1 MCACPSASSGAERV
15 DSLLQALSQLT
26 SLAVIAAAFGG
37 VLWGIFGG
45 ALPGIS
51 PSIAMALLLPFTVGM
66 DPTTALVLLAS
77 VYVGAEY
84 GGSIPAILIRTPGTN
99 SASATVTDGYAMAQQ
114 GRAGEALGISLMSGL
129 WGGLFGLAVLVLCTE
144 SLARLALAFTPAAY
158 FSLGVLGLSVIAGL
172 SGGSLLKGVIAAAIG
187 LMIAFI
193 GSDPVSGVSRFTF
206 GSADLLGGVKPI
218 LVMVGLF
225 AVTEML
231 VQITEPAWAKANKSE
246 ARLKLPNWTMSKRLF
261 KPQAIGAVVGTIEGV
276 TPGAGGTIAAFM
288 AYSEAKRWSNKPEEF
303 GHGSPE
309 GIAAPE
315 CANNV
320 VTATALVP
328 LLSLGIPGSN
338 SAAIL
343 LGGFLI
349 HGLQPGPML
358 FAKAPEV
365 VYGLYGGLF
374 IANIAML
381 LIGMVI
387 LSPCIWL
394 VNRPKPYLIAA
405 ILALVMSGVYAIHQS
420 FFEIFL
426 VIGIGVLGYAM
437 RWLKLPVLPLVLGLV
452 LGYLVESNYRRSLL
466 ISGGDAMIFVTDKVS
481 LALLL
486 LALLLTGYT
495 AWKEF
500 FSSKGKRDG

>member
-1 MCACPSASSGAERV
+1 M
-15 DSLLQALSQLT
+15 DSVLQALGH
-26 SLAVIAAAFGG
+26 LASIGVIVAAFGG

-51 PSIAMALLLPFTVGM
+51 PSIAMALLLPFTIGM

-129 WGGLFGLAVLVLCTE
+129 WGGLFGLAVLVLATE
-144 SLARLALAFTPAAY
+144 SLAQVALAFTPAAY
-158 FSLGVLGLSVIAGL
+158 FSLGILGLSVIAGL
-172 SGGSLLKGVIAAAIG
+172 SGGSLLKGVFAASCG
-187 LMIAFI
+187 LLIAFI
-193 GSDPVSGVSRFTF
+193 GRDPVSGVSRFTY
-206 GSADLLGGVKPI
+206 GSADLLGGIKPI
-218 LVMVGLF
+218 LIMVGLF

-231 VQITEPAWAKANKSE
+231 VQITEPAWAKAAKSE
-246 ARLKLPNWTMSKRLF
+246 ARLKLPNWAMSKRLF
-261 KPQAIGAVVGTIEGV
+261 KPQAIGAVVGTVEGV

-315 CANNV
+315 AANNV

-358 FAKAPEV
+358 FTKAPEV

-381 LIGMVI
+381 LIGLVI

-420 FFEIFL
+420 LFEIFL
-426 VIGIGVLGYAM
+426 VIGVGVFGYAM

-466 ISGGDAMIFVTDKVS
+466 ISGGDPMIFLTDKVS
-481 LALLL
+481 LGLLA

-500 FSSKGKRDG
+500 FGKKEKAFEA

>member
-1 MCACPSASSGAERV
+1 MDSFLLALSNLSSGWV
-15 DSLLQALSQLT
+15 ILS
-26 SLAVIAAAFGG
+26 AFAG

-66 DPTTALVLLAS
+66 EATNALVLLAS

-99 SASATVTDGYAMAQQ
+99 SASATVIDGNEMAKRGQ
-114 GRAGEALGISLMSGL
+114 AGEALGISLISGL
-129 WGGLFGLAVLVLCTE
+129 YGGLFGLLVLVLCTE
-144 SLARLALAFTPAAY
+144 SLAQVALAFTPAAY
-158 FSLGVLGLSVIAGL
+158 FSLGILGLSVIAGL
-172 SGGSLLKGVIAAAIG
+172 SGGSLLRGLIAACMG
-187 LMIAFI
+187 LMIACI
-193 GSDPVSGVSRFTF
+193 GSDPVSGVQRFTL
-206 GSADLLGGVKPI
+206 GSEDLLDGVKPI

-231 VQITEPAWAKANKSE
+231 VQIGEPPWARGGSSST
-246 ARLKLPNWTMSKRLF
+246 RLKLPNWAMSKRLF
-261 KPQAIGAVVGTIEGV
+261 KPQAIGAVIGTVEGV

-288 AYSEAKRWSNKPEEF
+288 AYTEAKRWSNHPEEF
-303 GHGSPE
+303 GKGSPE
-309 GIAAPE
+309 GVAAPE
-315 CANNV
+315 SANNV

-358 FAKAPEV
+358 FQKAPEV

-381 LIGMVI
+381 LIGLVI
-387 LSPCIWL
+387 LSPCMWL
-394 VNRPKPYLIAA
+394 VNRPKPYLIAF

-420 FFEIFL
+420 MFDCGL
-426 VIGIGVLGYAM
+426 VLLVGILGYGM
-437 RWLKLPVLPLVLGLV
+437 RLLKLPVLPLVLGMV
-452 LGYLVESNYRRSLL
+452 LGYMVESNYRRSLL
-466 ISGGDAMIFVTDKVS
+466 ISGGDHSIFVTDTVS
-481 LALLL
+481 AILLGL
-486 LALLLTGYT
+486 SAILSAYT
-495 AWKEF
+495 LWKEIAERRK
-500 FSSKGKRDG
+500 SAT

>member
-1 MCACPSASSGAERV
+1 MDA
-15 DSLLQALSQLT
+15 LIQALSQLA
-26 SLAVIAAAFGG
+26 SASVLAAAFGG
-37 VLWGIFGG
+37 VLWGILGG

-66 DPTTALVLLAS
+66 APTPALVLLAS

-99 SASATVTDGYAMAQQ
+99 SASATVLDGYAMAQQ

-129 WGGLFGLAVLVLCTE
+129 WGGLFGLLVLVLATE
-144 SLARLALAFTPAAY
+144 SLAQVALAFTPAAY

-172 SGGSLLKGVIAAAIG
+172 SGGSLLKGSIAALLG
-187 LMIAFI
+187 LCIAFI
-193 GSDPVSGVSRFTF
+193 GSDPVSGVPRFTF

-218 LVMVGLF
+218 LIMVGLF

-231 VQITEPAWAKANKSE
+231 VQITEPAWAKANASQT
-246 ARLKLPNWTMSKRLF
+246 RLKLPSWAMSKRLF
-261 KPQAIGAVVGTIEGV
+261 KPQAIGAVVGTVEGV

-288 AYSEAKRWSNKPEEF
+288 AYSEARRWSSRPEEF

-315 CANNV
+315 AANNV

-358 FAKAPEV
+358 FSKAPDV
-365 VYGLYGGLF
+365 VYGLYGGLL

-381 LIGMVI
+381 LIGLVI
-387 LSPCIWL
+387 LTPCIWL

-420 FFEIFL
+420 VFEIFL
-426 VIGIGVLGYAM
+426 VVGVGVFGYAM
-437 RWLKLPVLPLVLGLV
+437 RWFRLPVLPLVLGLV

-466 ISGGDAMIFVTDKVS
+466 ISGGDPLIFLSDKVS
-481 LALLL
+481 LGLLL
-486 LALLLTGYT
+486 LAVLLTAYSG
-495 AWKEF
+495 WKEF
-500 FSSKGKRDG
+500 FGKKDKAHES

>member
-1 MCACPSASSGAERV
+1 MDTIIQAMGQLAS
-15 DSLLQALSQLT
+15 LSVV
-26 SLAVIAAAFGG
+26 LAVFGG

-66 DPTTALVLLAS
+66 DPTAALVLLAS

-114 GRAGEALGISLMSGL
+114 GRAGEALGISLMSGF

-144 SLARLALAFTPAAY
+144 SLAQVALSFTPAAY

-172 SGGSLLKGVIAAAIG
+172 SGGSLLKGVIAGGIG
-187 LMIAFI
+187 LSIAFV
-193 GSDPVSGVSRFTF
+193 GTDPVSGVPRFTF
-206 GSADLLGGVKPI
+206 DNSDLLGGVKPI
-218 LVMVGLF
+218 LIMVGLF

-231 VQITEPAWAKANKSE
+231 VQINEPDWAKAVKSE
-246 ARLKLPNWTMSKRLF
+246 AKLKLPNWALSKRLF
-261 KPQAIGAVVGTIEGV
+261 KPQAIGAIVGTVEGV
-276 TPGAGGTIAAFM
+276 TPGGGGTIAAFM
-288 AYSEAKRWSNKPEEF
+288 AYSEAKRWSKRPEEF

-315 CANNV
+315 SANNV

-358 FAKAPEV
+358 FSKAPEV

-374 IANIAML
+374 LANIAML
-381 LIGMVI
+381 LLGLVI

-394 VNRPKPYLIAA
+394 VNRPKPYLIAC

-420 FFEIFL
+420 FFEVFL
-426 VIGIGVLGYAM
+426 VIGIGVFGYLM

-452 LGYLVESNYRRSLL
+452 LGFMVESNFRRSLV
-466 ISGGDAMIFVTDKVS
+466 ISGGDAMIFLTDKVS
-481 LALLL
+481 LGLLL
-486 LALLLTGYT
+486 LAALLTLYT
-495 AWKEF
+495 GWKEF
-500 FSSKGKRDG
+500 APRSKSKPT

>member
-1 MCACPSASSGAERV
+1 M
-15 DSLLQALSQLT
+15 DSFLLALSNLT
-26 SLAVIAAAFGG
+26 SGWVILCAFAG

-66 DPTTALVLLAS
+66 EATNALVLLAS

-99 SASATVTDGYAMAQQ
+99 SASATVIDGNEMAKRGQ
-114 GRAGEALGISLMSGL
+114 AGEALGISLMSGL
-129 WGGLFGLAVLVLCTE
+129 YGGLFGLVVLVLCTE
-144 SLARLALAFTPAAY
+144 SLAQLALAFTPAAY
-158 FSLGVLGLSVIAGL
+158 FSLGILGLSVIAGL
-172 SGGSLLKGVIAAAIG
+172 SGGSLLRGLIAACMG

-193 GSDPVSGVSRFTF
+193 GSDPVSGVQRFTF
-206 GSADLLGGVKPI
+206 GSEDLLDGVKPI

-231 VQITEPAWAKANKSE
+231 VQIGEPPWARGGTGST
-246 ARLKLPNWTMSKRLF
+246 RLKLPNWAMSKRLF
-261 KPQAIGAVVGTIEGV
+261 KPQAIGAAIGTFEGV
-276 TPGAGGTIAAFM
+276 TPGAGGTVAAFM
-288 AYSEAKRWSNKPEEF
+288 AYTEAKRWSKHPEEF
-303 GHGSPE
+303 GKGSPE
-309 GIAAPE
+309 GVAAPE
-315 CANNV
+315 SANNV

-358 FAKAPEV
+358 FEKAPEV

-381 LIGMVI
+381 LIGLVI
-387 LSPCIWL
+387 LSPCMWL
-394 VNRPKPYLIAA
+394 VNRPKPYLIAF
-405 ILALVMSGVYAIHQS
+405 ILALVMAGVFAIQQS
-420 FFEIFL
+420 LFDCGL
-426 VIGIGVLGYAM
+426 VLLIGLLGYAM
-437 RWLKLPVLPLVLGLV
+437 RLLKIPVLPMVLGMV
-452 LGYLVESNYRRSLL
+452 LGYMVESNYRRSLL
-466 ISGGDAMIFVTDKVS
+466 ISGGDHSIFVTDTVS
-481 LALLL
+481 AIL
-486 LALLLTGYT
+486 LALSAALSAYSL
-495 AWKEF
+495 WKEI
-500 FSSKGKRDG
+500 SDRRKSAK

>member
-1 MCACPSASSGAERV
+1 M
-15 DSLLQALSQLT
+15 DSLLIALQQLA
-26 SLAVIAAAFGG
+26 SVAVIVAAFGG

-66 DPTTALVLLAS
+66 DPTTAIVLLAS

-99 SASATVTDGYAMAQQ
+99 SASATVIDGFAMAQQ
-114 GRAGEALGISLMSGL
+114 GRAGEALGISLISGL
-129 WGGLFGLAVLVLCTE
+129 WGGLFGLLVLVLCTE
-144 SLARLALAFTPAAY
+144 ALAQVALAFTPAAY
-158 FSLGVLGLSVIAGL
+158 FSLGILGLSVIAGL
-172 SGGSLLKGVIAAAIG
+172 SGGSLLKGVIAAGIG
-187 LMIAFI
+187 LSIAFI
-193 GSDPVSGVSRFTF
+193 GSDPVSGVPRFTG
-206 GSADLLGGVKPI
+206 GSSDLLGGVKPI
-218 LVMVGLF
+218 LIMVGLF

-231 VQITEPAWAKANKSE
+231 VQITEPAWAKANASE
-246 ARLKLPNWTMSKRLF
+246 AKLKLPNWAMSKRLF
-261 KPQAIGAVVGTIEGV
+261 KPQAIGAVIGTVEGV

-288 AYSEAKRWSNKPEEF
+288 AYSEAKRWSKHPEEF

-315 CANNV
+315 AANNV

-338 SAAIL
+338 SAAVL

-358 FAKAPEV
+358 FTKAPEV

-381 LIGMVI
+381 LLGLVI
-387 LSPCIWL
+387 LAPCIWL

-420 FFEIFL
+420 VFEIFL
-426 VIGIGVLGYAM
+426 VIGVGVFGYVM

-452 LGYLVESNYRRSLL
+452 LGFLVESNFRRSLV
-466 ISGGDAMIFVTDKVS
+466 ISGGEASIFITDKVS
-481 LALLL
+481 LGLLVLAALLT
-486 LALLLTGYT
+486 AYT
-495 AWKEF
+495 LWKEF
-500 FSSKGKRDG
+500 SAPKEKAHGA

>member
-1 MCACPSASSGAERV
+1 MDSFLLALSNLSSGWV
-15 DSLLQALSQLT
+15 ILS
-26 SLAVIAAAFGG
+26 AFAG

-66 DPTTALVLLAS
+66 EATNALVLLAS

-99 SASATVTDGYAMAQQ
+99 SASATVIDGNEMAKRGQ
-114 GRAGEALGISLMSGL
+114 AGEALGISLMSGL
-129 WGGLFGLAVLVLCTE
+129 YGGLFGLLVLVLCTE
-144 SLARLALAFTPAAY
+144 SLAQVALAFTPAAY
-158 FSLGVLGLSVIAGL
+158 FSLGILGLSVIAGL
-172 SGGSLLKGVIAAAIG
+172 SGGSLLRGLIAACMG

-193 GSDPVSGVSRFTF
+193 GSDPVSGVQRFTF
-206 GSADLLGGVKPI
+206 GSVDLLDGVKPI

-231 VQITEPAWAKANKSE
+231 VQIGEPPWARGNTGST
-246 ARLKLPNWTMSKRLF
+246 RLKLPNWAMSKRLF
-261 KPQAIGAVVGTIEGV
+261 KPQAIGAAIGTFEGV
-276 TPGAGGTIAAFM
+276 TPGAGGTVAAFM
-288 AYSEAKRWSNKPEEF
+288 AYTEAKRWSKHPEEF
-303 GHGSPE
+303 GKGSPE
-309 GIAAPE
+309 GVAAPE
-315 CANNV
+315 SANNV

-358 FAKAPEV
+358 FQKAPEV

-381 LIGMVI
+381 LIGLVI
-387 LSPCIWL
+387 LSPCMWL
-394 VNRPKPYLIAA
+394 VNRPKPYLIAF
-405 ILALVMSGVYAIHQS
+405 ILALVMSGVFAIQQS
-420 FFEIFL
+420 LFDCAL
-426 VIGIGVLGYAM
+426 VLLIGVLGYAM
-437 RWLKLPVLPLVLGLV
+437 RLLKIPVLPMVLGMV
-452 LGYLVESNYRRSLL
+452 LGFMVESNYRRSLL
-466 ISGGDAMIFVTDKVS
+466 ISGGEHSIFVTDTASAILLGLSAVLSAYS
-481 LALLL
+481 L
-486 LALLLTGYT
+486 
-495 AWKEF
+495 WKEI
-500 FSSKGKRDG
+500 SERRKSAK

>member
-1 MCACPSASSGAERV
+1 MDSFLISLQNLASVG
-15 DSLLQALSQLT
+15 
-26 SLAVIAAAFGG
+26 VIVAAFAG
-37 VLWGIFGG
+37 VLWGILGG

-66 DPTTALVLLAS
+66 TATTALVLLAS

-99 SASATVTDGYAMAQQ
+99 SASATVIDGYEMARQ
-114 GRAGEALGISLMSGL
+114 GKAGEALGISLMSGL
-129 WGGLFGLAVLVLCTE
+129 WGGLFGLAVLVLATE
-144 SLARLALAFTPAAY
+144 SLAKVALAFTPAAY
-158 FSLGVLGLSVIAGL
+158 FSLGILGLSVIAGL
-172 SGGSLLKGVIAAAIG
+172 SGGSLLRGLIAACMG

-193 GSDPVSGVSRFTF
+193 GSDPVSGVQRFTF
-206 GSADLLGGVKPI
+206 GSADLLDGVKPI

-231 VQITEPAWAKANKSE
+231 VQIGEPPWAKGGQTSTK
-246 ARLKLPNWTMSKRLF
+246 LKLPDWTMSKRLF
-261 KPQAIGAVVGTIEGV
+261 KPQAIGAVIGTVEGV

-288 AYSEAKRWSNKPEEF
+288 AYSEAKRWSKHPEEF
-303 GHGSPE
+303 GKGSPE
-309 GIAAPE
+309 GVAAPE
-315 CANNV
+315 SANNV

-358 FAKAPEV
+358 FQKAPEV

-374 IANIAML
+374 IANIAMV
-381 LIGMVI
+381 LIGLVI
-387 LSPCIWL
+387 LSPCMWL
-394 VNRPKPYLIAA
+394 VNRPKPYLIAF

-420 FFEIFL
+420 IFECGL
-426 VIGIGVLGYAM
+426 VLAIGVLGYGM
-437 RWLKLPVLPLVLGLV
+437 RLLRLPVLPLVLGLV

-466 ISGGDAMIFVTDKVS
+466 ISGGEHSIFVTDPVS
-481 LALLL
+481 AILLGIALVLGL
-486 LALLLTGYT
+486 YTG
-495 AWKEF
+495 WKEF
-500 FSSKGKRDG
+500 ADRRKTTT

>member
-1 MCACPSASSGAERV
+1 M
-15 DSLLQALSQLT
+15 DSLLSALT
-26 SLAVIAAAFGG
+26 SLASFAVIAAAFGG
-37 VLWGIFGG
+37 VMWGIFGG

-51 PSIAMALLLPFTVGM
+51 PSIAMALLLPFTIGM
-66 DPTTALVLLAS
+66 DATTALVLLAS

-114 GRAGEALGISLMSGL
+114 GRAGEALGISLISGL
-129 WGGLFGLAVLVLCTE
+129 WGGLFGLVVLVLATE
-144 SLARLALAFTPAAY
+144 PLAQIALAFTPAAY
-158 FSLGVLGLSVIAGL
+158 FSLGILGLSVIAGL
-172 SGGSLLKGVIAAAIG
+172 SGGSLLKGLIAALIG
-187 LMIAFI
+187 LVIAFI

-206 GSADLLGGVKPI
+206 GSADLLGGIKPI
-218 LVMVGLF
+218 LIMVGLF

-246 ARLKLPNWTMSKRLF
+246 AKLKLPNWAMSKRLA
-261 KPQAIGAVVGTIEGV
+261 KPQAIGAVIGTVEGV

-288 AYSEAKRWSNKPEEF
+288 AYSEARRWSKKPEEF

-358 FAKAPEV
+358 FTKAPEV
-365 VYGLYGGLF
+365 VYGLYGGLL

-381 LIGMVI
+381 LLGLVI
-387 LSPCIWL
+387 LGPCIWL

-420 FFEIFL
+420 VFDIFL
-426 VIGIGVLGYAM
+426 VVGVGVFGYLL
-437 RWLKLPVLPLVLGLV
+437 RLLKVPVLPLVLGLV
-452 LGYLVESNYRRSLL
+452 LGYMVESNYRRSLV
-466 ISGGDAMIFVTDKVS
+466 ISGGDAMIFLSDKVS
-481 LALLL
+481 LTLLVLAALLT
-486 LALLLTGYT
+486 AYT
-495 AWKEF
+495 LWKEF
-500 FSSKGKRDG
+500 LGGDGSKEEKQLVI

>member
-1 MCACPSASSGAERV
+1 MDSFLLALSNLSSGWV
-15 DSLLQALSQLT
+15 ILS
-26 SLAVIAAAFGG
+26 AFAG

-45 ALPGIS
+45 SLPGIS

-66 DPTTALVLLAS
+66 EATNALVLLAS

-99 SASATVTDGYAMAQQ
+99 SASATVIDGNEMAKRGQ
-114 GRAGEALGISLMSGL
+114 AGEALGISLMSGL
-129 WGGLFGLAVLVLCTE
+129 YGGLFGLLVLVLCTE
-144 SLARLALAFTPAAY
+144 SLAQVALAFTPAAY
-158 FSLGVLGLSVIAGL
+158 FSLGILGLSVIAGL
-172 SGGSLLKGVIAAAIG
+172 SGGSLLRGLIAACMG

-193 GSDPVSGVSRFTF
+193 GSDPVSGVQRFTL
-206 GSADLLGGVKPI
+206 GSEDLLDGVKPI

-231 VQITEPAWAKANKSE
+231 VQIGEPPWARGGSSST
-246 ARLKLPNWTMSKRLF
+246 RLKLPNWAMSKRLF
-261 KPQAIGAVVGTIEGV
+261 KPQAIGAVIGTVEGV
-276 TPGAGGTIAAFM
+276 TPGAGGTVAAFM
-288 AYSEAKRWSNKPEEF
+288 AYTEAKRWSKHPEEF
-303 GHGSPE
+303 GKGSPE
-309 GIAAPE
+309 GVAAPE
-315 CANNV
+315 SANNV

-358 FAKAPEV
+358 FQKAPEV

-381 LIGMVI
+381 LIGLVI
-387 LSPCIWL
+387 LSPCMWL
-394 VNRPKPYLIAA
+394 VNRPKPYLIAF

-420 FFEIFL
+420 MFDCGL
-426 VIGIGVLGYAM
+426 VLLVGILGYGM
-437 RWLKLPVLPLVLGLV
+437 RLLKLPVLPLVLGMV
-452 LGYLVESNYRRSLL
+452 LGYMVESNYRRSLL
-466 ISGGDAMIFVTDKVS
+466 ISGGDHSIFVTDTVS
-481 LALLL
+481 AILLGL
-486 LALLLTGYT
+486 SAILSAYSL
-495 AWKEF
+495 WKEIAERRK
-500 FSSKGKRDG
+500 SVK

>member
-1 MCACPSASSGAERV
+1 MDA
-15 DSLLQALSQLT
+15 LTIALSQLL
-26 SLAVIAAAFGG
+26 SVSVFAAAFGG
-37 VLWGIFGG
+37 VLWGILGG

-51 PSIAMALLLPFTVGM
+51 PSIAMALLLPFTIGLA
-66 DPTTALVLLAS
+66 PTTALVLLAS

-99 SASATVTDGYAMAQQ
+99 SASATVLDGHAMAQQ
-114 GRAGEALGISLMSGL
+114 GRAGEALGISLISGL

-144 SLARLALAFTPAAY
+144 SLAQVALAFTPAAY
-158 FSLGVLGLSVIAGL
+158 FSLGILGLSVIAGL
-172 SGGSLLKGVIAAAIG
+172 SGGSLLRGVIAAALG
-187 LMIAFI
+187 LSVAFI

-206 GSADLLGGVKPI
+206 GSSDLLGGVKPI
-218 LVMVGLF
+218 LIMVGLF

-231 VQITEPAWAKANKSE
+231 VQITQPAWAKANASE
-246 ARLKLPNWTMSKRLF
+246 AKLKLPNWAMSKRLF
-261 KPQAIGAVVGTIEGV
+261 KPQAIGAVIGTVEGV

-315 CANNV
+315 TANNV

-358 FAKAPEV
+358 FSKAPEV

-381 LIGMVI
+381 LIGLVI

-394 VNRPKPYLIAA
+394 VNRPKPYLIAG

-420 FFEIFL
+420 VFEIFL
-426 VIGIGVLGYAM
+426 VIGVGVLGYAM
-437 RWLKLPVLPLVLGLV
+437 RWLKVPVLPLVLGLV

-466 ISGGDAMIFVTDKVS
+466 ISGGDAMIFLTDKVS
-481 LALLL
+481 LGLLL
-486 LALLLTGYT
+486 LAALLTAYT
-495 AWKEF
+495 GWKEF
-500 FSSKGKRDG
+500 FAGKGKRREA